1 MKPQKG
7 QPRVKSTS
15 HPMALGS
22 WTRGAHGSGHCIP
35 AARVKGQSRDQ
46 ARRWTYSQG
55 PCECPPAEA
64 CVTGGSRCMEEPPS
78 FQNLLSHNVS
88 PGLCFSLMLSCSPF
102 SETQP
107 RGLSSFQDLLSSPC
121 AGPCGGCWVSS
132 SWFFSALSF
141 HLDLPFW
148 QDTIPLWGLSA
159 KS

>member
-7 QPRVKSTS
+7 QPRGKSTS

-22 WTRGAHGSGHCIP
+22 WTRGLTVQVIAFQLPGSKDKAETRPEDGHT
-35 AARVKGQSRDQ
+35 ARVPVSVHLPRLVSQEGPG
-46 ARRWTYSQG
+46 ARRS
-55 PCECPPAEA
+55 
-64 CVTGGSRCMEEPPS
+64 PPS
-78 FQNLLSHNVS
+78 FQNLLSHDVS

-121 AGPCGGCWVSS
+121 AGPCVGCWVSS